1 MDHTLTSFRRFLA
14 GVCLTA
20 TFAAEAVAPAF
31 RADKPYPAV
40 GLRFRTLADSKPAPP
55 ASPTVYPITYTRGE
69 KRWTEDLCSVAE
81 LWRNAQ
87 TVGQWVDASGNVFT
101 LARIEADV
109 PPADF
114 GVSLDLKGVPSPLIK
129 RETFQEVCRDL
140 AVSAKLQADETL
152 AWIKLFTGLSVN
164 APVAVKAGFSV
175 SAAYSVPLE
184 RTSPRR
190 LAWLFRVK
198 RPGGTP
204 SPWFC
209 ALIALAES
217 SQAEKAAKNFETQFL
232 ANIRAIPV
240 SASRQT
246 GPTAAKTATPVPSSP
261 SRDAAR
267 ASIAN
272 MKGWWAADL
281 KDYIILAN
289 IRSQAGNTLI
299 RSLKTALP
307 VLRGNMKKMIPPF
320 EETSE
325 VNVVRIFENQDE
337 YKAYVGKG
345 VEWSCG
351 CWVPMKRELVILASD
366 RFKKEIVHTIQHEGF
381 HQYLFYAS
389 SLIENAMWF
398 NEGHACFY
406 EGGKFRTGA
415 KPVFEKTWRLR
426 VLKESTTYAASRI
439 PFVLEADHKAFYAG
453 SDKDRSVNYAVA
465 WGIVYYLR
473 QGIKPGSPYA
483 TILGDYRAALRECR
497 DPKKAT
503 RKAFEGI
510 DLKTFQKDFAN
521 YWKKQ

>member
-1 MDHTLTSFRRFLA
+1 MIPFRNILA
-14 GVCLTA
+14 LACGVLAFMT
-20 TFAAEAVAPAF
+20 AEAAAPAF
-31 RADKPYPAV
+31 RADKPYPAI

-55 ASPTVYPITYTRGE
+55 SSPTVYPITYTRGE
-69 KRWTEDLCSVAE
+69 KQWTEDLCSVEE

-87 TVGQWVDASGNVFT
+87 TVGQWIDGSGNGFT
-101 LARIEADV
+101 LAKIEAGI
-109 PPADF
+109 PPSDF
-114 GVSLDLKGVPSPLIK
+114 GVSLSLKGVPSRLIK
-129 RETFQEVCRDL
+129 RETFQESYRDL
-140 AVSAKLQADETL
+140 AVSAKLQPEEAA
-152 AWIKLFTGLSVN
+152 AWVERFTGLSVRTPN
-164 APVAVKAGFSV
+164 AVKAGFSV

-184 RTSPRR
+184 RTSQRR

-204 SPWFC
+204 TPWFC
-209 ALIALAES
+209 AVIELAEG
-217 SQAEKAAKNFETQFL
+217 SQAEKAEKNFETQFL
-232 ANIRAIPV
+232 ANLRAIPV
-240 SASRQT
+240 STPRQT
-246 GPTAAKTATPVPSSP
+246 GPTAAKTATPIPSSP

-307 VLRGNMKKMIPPF
+307 VLRENMKKLIPPY
-320 EETSE
+320 EENAE
-325 VNVVRIFENQDE
+325 VNVVRIFESQEE
-337 YKAYVGKG
+337 YQSYVGKG
-345 VEWSCG
+345 IEWSCG

-389 SLIENAMWF
+389 SMIENAMWF

-415 KPVFEKTWRLR
+415 KPVFEKTWRMR
-426 VLKESTTYAASRI
+426 VLKESTIYAASRI
-439 PFVLEADHKAFYAG
+439 PFVLEADHKAFYSG

-465 WGIVYYLR
+465 WGLVWYLR

-483 TILGDYRAALRECR
+483 TILKDYRDALRECK
-497 DPKKAT
+497 DPLAAT